1 MTALGSLPLSRTAFD
16 RDGNART
23 QPGFL
28 DGIRTD
34 ARTRAVLVRGRDVAV
49 DGENLDLRLCSQR
62 ENTEQMVYLGTTVAD
77 ENGVA
82 TGTPVVAVRA
92 DDADANWAPLRQI
105 AATLSERDAGLAA
118 SSVAVLGWHEAS
130 GFCSRCGA
138 ATIVDHAG
146 WMRRCPSCETEHFPR
161 TDPAV
166 IVRVTDAEDRLL
178 LGSNSAWEAG
188 RYSLFAGFVE
198 AGESLEAAVIREV
211 HEEAGVRVTQP
222 RYLGSQPWPFP
233 RSLMLGYSAQLE
245 SDQDARDTVP
255 DGDEI
260 LDVRRFTRAELADET
275 SGVLLPGRS
284 SIAHAIIE
292 QWLVRE

>member
-23 QPGFL
+23 KPGFL
-28 DGIRTD
+28 DSVRTD
-34 ARTRAVLVRGRDVAV
+34 ERTRVVLVHGRDVAV
-49 DGENLDLRLCSQR
+49 DGENLDLRLCS
-62 ENTEQMVYLGTTVAD
+62 ELESTEQMVYLGTTMVD
-77 ENGVA
+77 ENGIVE
-82 TGTPVVAVRA
+82 GTPVVAVRA
-92 DDADANWAPLRQI
+92 DDADVTWAPLRQI
-105 AATLSERDAGLAA
+105 AANLSNRDAGLAA
-118 SSVAVLGWHEAS
+118 GSVAVLGWHEAS
-130 GFCSRCGA
+130 GFCSRCGS
-138 ATIVDHAG
+138 ATVVEHAG
-146 WMRRCPSCETEHFPR
+146 WMRRCPSCDAEHFPR

-166 IVRVTDAEDRLL
+166 IVCVTDADDRIL

-211 HEEAGVRVTQP
+211 YEEVGVRVTNP

-233 RSLMLGYSAQLE
+233 RSLMLGYSAQIE
-245 SDQDARDTVP
+245 SDQDAGDTTP

-260 LDVRRFTRAELADET
+260 LEVRWFTRAELNDEA

-292 QWLVRE
+292 QWLVGE